1 MGVKVRQ
8 KDGKWYVFIN
18 HHGQRKAKCVG
29 DSKKAAEEVK
39 RKLEA
44 KLTLGDVGLL
54 DTTPQAVTFG
64 DYAEQWLAHYV
75 PIACKPSSGRV
86 VRGIVRTHLLPSFG
100 TLELR
105 SITRTQVKTFVV
117 QKQQRYAPKYVR
129 NLVRTL
135 HTICEHAID
144 EEVLDRNPAAKLG
157 KYVPEKRFD
166 PEQAI
171 SPFTSAELVHYLAT
185 MRECYPQHYPYFL
198 CLARTGMREGEALG
212 LHWEDIQLGQGANDP
227 HRFLHVQRT
236 YDPVHHTFNTP
247 KNGKSRRVDM
257 SQELRAALLELRN
270 RRFDAAVLHG
280 TTTIPPVVF
289 CGPHGGPLSPTWL
302 YKLHRRVCARAG
314 LQGNRV
320 HDLRHSYAT
329 ILLYEHHAPIQYVS
343 EQLGHASIKIT
354 VDTYGHPRQGTSIAL
369 ADRLDTPGGGTRRN
383 ATLTQPTRRSV
394 DSTPI
399 VSMS

>member
-18 HHGQRKAKCVG
+18 HHGKRKAKCVG
-29 DSKKAAEEVK
+29 DSKRAAEEVK

-54 DTTPQAVTFG
+54 DAAPQAVLFG
-64 DYAEQWLAHYV
+64 DYAEQWLTHYV
-75 PIACKPSSGRV
+75 TVACKPSSGRV
-86 VRGIVRTHLLPSFG
+86 IQGIVRNHLLPAFG
-100 TLELR
+100 TQALR
-105 SITRTQVKTFVV
+105 SITRTQVKTFVA
-117 QKQQRYAPKYVR
+117 QQQQRYAPTYVR
-129 NLVRTL
+129 SLVRTL
-135 HTICEHAID
+135 HTICAHALD

-157 KYVPEKRFD
+157 RYLPGQRSAPPRE
-166 PEQAI
+166 I
-171 SPFTSAELVHYLAT
+171 NPFTSAELTRYLAT
-185 MRECYPQHYPYFL
+185 IRETYSQHYAYFL

-212 LHWEDIQLGQGANDP
+212 LHWEDMQFGQDANDP

-236 YDPVHHTFNTP
+236 YDSVHHAFHTP

-257 SQELRAALLELRN
+257 SQELRTALLALRN
-270 RRFDAAVLHG
+270 QRFDAAVLHG
-280 TTTIPPVVF
+280 TTTIPPVVY

-329 ILLYEHHAPIQYVS
+329 IQLYEHHAPIQYVS

-369 ADRLDTPGGGTRRN
+369 ADRLDTPGGETRRN
-383 ATLTQPTRRSV
+383 ATPTQLTSQSV
-394 DSTPI
+394 Y
-399 VSMS
+399 